1 MGGILVRNVF
11 WLIAVAAV
19 GAALSGCGGGDS
31 SSSTTAASNGNTAA
45 TGNDSGAVNGSG
57 RTGANETEGSPS
69 GETGKPSQA
78 KTEFV
83 DQANAIC
90 KEGKKKGL
98 QEMTAYAQTHANSS
112 QPKLTQLAQA
122 LQAAFLPEVQN
133 QVDEIR
139 ALGAPPGDEKQVEAV
154 LAALEEGIEASSQA
168 SATAGL
174 QLGPNFKRS
183 AQLAREYGLDSC
195 AYG

>member
-19 GAALSGCGGGDS
+19 GATLWGCGGDS
-31 SSSTTAASNGNTAA
+31 SSSTTAASNGGTA
-45 TGNDSGAVNGSG
+45 TTENGG
-57 RTGANETEGSPS
+57 GGANGPVGATSKTEGSS
-69 GETGKPSQA
+69 SAKTEGSSQA

-98 QEMTAYAQTHANSS
+98 GEIKTYVKAHPPSAGSS
-112 QPKLTQLAQA
+112 TEAKVA
-122 LQAAFLPEVQN
+122 LLGEALRTVFLPEVQN

-139 ALGAPPGDEKQVEAV
+139 ALGLPQGEEGQVEAI
-154 LAALEEGIEASSQA
+154 LDAMEEGVEASSK
-168 SATAGL
+168 SSTGL
-174 QLGPNFKRS
+174 KLGLNFERS
-183 AQLAREYGLDSC
+183 AELAREYGLDSC